1 MTMTKFPRD
10 VFIIEDV
17 DIDFDV
23 DDLWKALAAPF
34 QQTLKHYNTGNLC
47 SSGKVI
53 C

>member
-1 MTMTKFPRD
+1 LKTLTLILTLMTF
-10 VFIIEDV
+10 
-17 DIDFDV
+17 
-23 DDLWKALAAPF
+23 WKALAAPF

>member
-23 DDLWKALAAPF
+23 DDLLES
-34 QQTLKHYNTGNLC
+34 TC
-47 SSGKVI
+47 SSI
-53 C
+53 STNS